1 MNIKFTILVK
11 TMLVTIL
18 LVSGLLVKSQNAFL
32 SLQITRDVSGSGLGG
47 NVCPNMA
54 LNFKKHTLSIGPNFQ
69 RRKMNFSG
77 MQFSYRYSA
86 AKGSNGKLE
95 LFFSGTVIKHS
106 SAFMSKGNIEIE
118 KTSDAEV
125 TRTCENMKL
134 NVIECY
140 AGIGLKVNLTHRL
153 NVAGSSGIGM
163 YHTCNKDYNENM
175 YRQKSGAVMQLRL
188 LLIYNFGKAG
198 K

>member
-1 MNIKFTILVK
+1 MNTKFTILVR

-18 LVSGLLVKSQNAFL
+18 LVSGMLVKSQNTFL
-32 SLQITRDVSGSGLGG
+32 SLQITRDISGSGLGG

-77 MQFSYRYSA
+77 MQYDYRYSA

-95 LFFSGTVIKHS
+95 LFFSGTVIKQS
-106 SAFMSKGNIEIE
+106 SAFLSKGSVEIE
-118 KTSDAEV
+118 TTSDAEV

-134 NVIECY
+134 NVFECY
-140 AGIGLKVNLTHRL
+140 AGIGLKINLTHRFNL
-153 NVAGSSGIGM
+153 ACSSGIGM
-163 YHTCNKDYNENM
+163 YHTCNRDYDENM
-175 YRQKSGAVMQLRL
+175 YRQKSGAVMQMRL
-188 LLIYNFGKAG
+188 LLIYNFCKAG
-198 K
+198 R